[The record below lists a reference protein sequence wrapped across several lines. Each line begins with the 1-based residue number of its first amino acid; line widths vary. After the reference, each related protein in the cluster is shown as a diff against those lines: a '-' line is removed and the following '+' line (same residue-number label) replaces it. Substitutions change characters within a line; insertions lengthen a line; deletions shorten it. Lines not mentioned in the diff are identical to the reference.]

1 MPGKW
6 DNNMKRLIQISPQTF
21 INWLLKGAIIVQ
33 ELSVEINRD
42 ISIDS
47 AYEIFY
53 NGEYIIVH
61 IEFQRFDAK
70 TMARRV
76 LEYSVYLTC
85 KYGRPVMSFVIYMKE
100 EGTIVESPLISQLCD
115 GHEIWHFNFTNVP
128 LWEVS
133 TDMLRDV
140 DGIGILPLLPL
151 TREGNRPEVIDE
163 VLERIKQSSVEPG
176 LKENLLTITFTLARL
191 ALDKPEHVD
200 WLRKRFYMY
209 QDLIR
214 DTEIYQI
221 ILQEGVEQEKQRE
234 VQRIEQGI
242 LSLVQK
248 RFSELMNEAEMCVK
262 AISDVLLLHQLF
274 LDIAQAKT
282 VEEARVILAN
292 AQPGEKH

>member
-1 MPGKW
+1 
-6 DNNMKRLIQISPQTF
+6 
-21 INWLLKGAIIVQ
+21 
-33 ELSVEINRD
+33 
-42 ISIDS
+42 
-47 AYEIFY
+47 
-53 NGEYIIVH
+53 
-61 IEFQRFDAK
+61 
-70 TMARRV
+70 
-76 LEYSVYLTC
+76 
-85 KYGRPVMSFVIYMKE
+85 
-100 EGTIVESPLISQLCD
+100 
-115 GHEIWHFNFTNVP
+115 
-128 LWEVS
+128 
-133 TDMLRDV
+133 
-140 DGIGILPLLPL
+140 
-151 TREGNRPEVIDE
+151 
-163 VLERIKQSSVEPG
+163 
-176 LKENLLTITFTLARL
+176 
-191 ALDKPEHVD
+191 
-200 WLRKRFYMY
+200 MY